1 MASNSPTKPDYQK
14 KMEELKMK
22 ATQIA
27 QRRMLTL
34 LDRSRVR
41 DRRSIGDMLERVDV
55 LSINQTTALIKLLEA
70 WKANK
75 HQDYP
80 VCLKKGRKIEGEEPA
95 RSMCAYKREEMVEDK
110 TSRE

>member
-1 MASNSPTKPDYQK
+1 MTRNGQVTSGGKRTPYSPKPRTICDKTDDGRTKD
-14 KMEELKMK
+14 LK

-27 QRRMLTL
+27 QNRMLRL
-34 LDRSRVR
+34 LDGSRVR

-80 VCLKKGRKIEGEEPA
+80 VCLKK
-95 RSMCAYKREEMVEDK
+95 K
-110 TSRE
+110 TKN